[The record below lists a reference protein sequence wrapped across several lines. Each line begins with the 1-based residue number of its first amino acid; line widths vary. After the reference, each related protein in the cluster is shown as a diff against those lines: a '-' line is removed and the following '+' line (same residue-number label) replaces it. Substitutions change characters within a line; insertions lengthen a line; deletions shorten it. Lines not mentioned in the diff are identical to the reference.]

1 MAFLSSHR
9 QSPTP
14 GVRGGEEYQIRNKN
28 LTIRMLIIWKRFWEG
43 GWRWADLIADEAEN
57 GASGTI
63 YEDQWISLLRESP

>member
-1 MAFLSSHR
+1 
-9 QSPTP
+9 
-14 GVRGGEEYQIRNKN
+14 
-28 LTIRMLIIWKRFWEG
+28 MLIIWKRFWEG